1 VVGDGTGQES
11 RIGMW
16 KVLLYFG
23 VYASLVGRK
32 NNAEGFLSDVSKAEP
47 DIPDGG
53 GGEGGVVIEIL
64 KQSAGSHLFYA
75 HQHESA
81 YIHICLCLYAFLT
94 TIITSPGN

>member
-1 VVGDGTGQES
+1 MPLWLAE
-11 RIGMW
+11 
-16 KVLLYFG
+16 K
-23 VYASLVGRK
+23 K
-32 NNAEGFLSDVSKAEP
+32 NAEGFLSDVSKAEP

-53 GGEGGVVIEIL
+53 GGKGVGGVVIEIL

-81 YIHICLCLYAFLT
+81 YIHICLCLYAFFF

>member
-1 VVGDGTGQES
+1 MIGDDTGLVS
-11 RIGMW
+11 RTCLY
-16 KVLLYFG
+16 KFFLYFG

-32 NNAEGFLSDVSKAEP
+32 KNAEGFLSDVSKAEP

-53 GGEGGVVIEIL
+53 GGGGVVIEIL

-94 TIITSPGN
+94 IIITSPGN